1 MRIIYSLAL
10 SLSTS
15 LLLAQT
21 PAKNDA
27 VPPPGT
33 VKNVVHV
40 IGLEGV
46 KQNAKGQLDIQGDS
60 LEFQT
65 VASSQPSHGQTQ
77 PSRGQIKIS
86 SIEDIFTGEDSRQ
99 VGGAPLTVIKLAAPF
114 GSGRALSLFAHQKI
128 DNLTIEYRDENNGFH
143 GVIFLLAKGQAILE
157 KKELVAKGAKATIP
171 VSDQAS
177 QPAVKKEQK

>member
-1 MRIIYSLAL
+1 MRIVYCLAL

-21 PAKNDA
+21 PDKTAPA
-27 VPPPGT
+27 ASGT

-46 KQNAKGQLDIQGDS
+46 KQNAKGQLNIQGDA

-65 VASSQPSHGQTQ
+65 AGAPS
-77 PSRGQIKIS
+77 PSRGQVKIS

-157 KKELVAKGAKATIP
+157 KKELIAKGAKASTP
-171 VSDQAS
+171 VSDQAF
-177 QPAVKKEQK
+177 QPAAKKEQK